1 MSCDN
6 LEVGVCST
14 VMKQRKDKTTV
25 SGGKTVKDMLAQP
38 AVKSKTVLIKQQK
51 CN

>member
-14 VMKQRKDKTTV
+14 VMKQRKDKISV
-25 SGGKTVKDMLAQP
+25 SGGETVKDVLA
-38 AVKSKTVLIKQQK
+38 
-51 CN
+51 